1 VNNIRIGHLT
11 TSYHTAFILM
21 GTDQLEKRIDVKPEW
36 ILFPTGPEMV
46 KSFARGELDIGYIGL
61 PPAMIG
67 MSRGMALR
75 CIAGGHMEGTVLTAR
90 SDIRTYEETGSI
102 KETLEQ
108 LNDLT
113 VGAPSK
119 GSIHDIII
127 RNLLDKA
134 DLADSVSVRNFD
146 WADLALYAMESGE
159 VQAVAGT
166 PALAVLASRLLG
178 ARMILPPKVMWPCNP
193 SYGIVATLEMIENSV
208 EFLRE
213 FLVLHEDACNLIRR
227 EPRTAAR
234 IASEAVGIMDE
245 EFILEVYK
253 ISPKYCASLPA
264 EYVCSTMAFVPV
276 LRKIG
281 YIDTKL
287 MEDNVFSKAIIET
300 IHEEPSHYDSRLS

>member
-1 VNNIRIGHLT
+1 MNKIRVGHLT

-21 GTDQLEKRIDVKPEW
+21 GTDWLEKKIGAKPEW

-46 KSFARGELDIGYIGL
+46 RSFARGELDIGYIGL

-67 MSRGMALR
+67 MSKGTALR
-75 CIAGGHMEGTVLTAR
+75 CIAGGHMEGTVLTSK
-90 SDIRTYEETGSI
+90 SDLRTYEETGSI

-108 LNDLT
+108 LKDET
-113 VGAPSK
+113 VGVPSK

-127 RNLLDKA
+127 RTLLGQA

-146 WADLALYAMESGE
+146 WADLALYAMECGE

-178 ARMILPPKVMWPCNP
+178 ARIILPPKVMWPCNP
-193 SYGIVATLEMIENSV
+193 SYGIVATLEMIKNSV
-208 EFLRE
+208 DLLRE
-213 FLVLHEDACNLIRR
+213 FLALHEDACNLIRR
-227 EPRTAAR
+227 APRTAAR

-245 EFILEVYK
+245 GFILEVYR
-253 ISPKYCASLPA
+253 ISPKYCASLPV

-281 YIDTKL
+281 YIDTEL
-287 MEDNVFSKAIIET
+287 TEDNIFSKAIIEA
-300 IHEEPSHYDSRLS
+300 IHEEPSHYGNCLI